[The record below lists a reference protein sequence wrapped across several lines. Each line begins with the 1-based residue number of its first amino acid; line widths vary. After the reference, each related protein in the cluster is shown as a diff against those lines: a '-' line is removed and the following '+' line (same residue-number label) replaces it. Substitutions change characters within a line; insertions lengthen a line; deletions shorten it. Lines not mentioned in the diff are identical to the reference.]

1 MFLSFRAATIS
12 TIKLIISD
20 KQLIVLSTLNT
31 QGEKKS
37 QFSDSN
43 ILTTTIIWLLTIFDY
58 FLCLWQHPGLWDSL
72 TNFFAPYKGREN
84 NWQINQ

>member
-43 ILTTTIIWLLTIFDY
+43 ILTTTII
-58 FLCLWQHPGLWDSL
+58 
-72 TNFFAPYKGREN
+72 
-84 NWQINQ
+84 